1 MNINSAPVIAAFLWY
16 GSGNCFSNG
25 SGLYQNVSDF
35 SLFVLVIGPLLL
47 YLLYEILFVA

>member
-35 SLFVLVIGPLLL
+35 SLFACYWAVAT
-47 YLLYEILFVA
+47 LFIV